1 MSEGKS
7 LLGGR
12 NNEQR
17 RQDSH
22 LRKRKFLVEYAKTA
36 SIRAGCE
43 VAGVKRKTVTW
54 WKGSDEEFVKEMDN
68 SYKDY
73 GDALEELADHML
85 KYPEEHKGVS
95 AVLMIAKLNA
105 HKSELYKPSVS
116 MGDDTGKEILLR
128 FRKTYKEL
136 VQEEDSQEQGD
147 ESQLSEHVE
156 YDISEIMDRKSLASQ
171 EDADD
176 DTTEVS

>member
-1 MSEGKS
+1 MAEGKS

-17 RQDSH
+17 RLDSH
-22 LRKRKFLVEYAKTA
+22 LRKRRFLVEYSKTA

-73 GDALEELADHML
+73 GDSLEELADHLL

-128 FRKTYKEL
+128 FRKTYREL
-136 VQEEDSQEQGD
+136 VQEDSQEQGD

-176 DTTEVS
+176 DTAEVS